1 MPGNKRPPAKRVALI
16 YGQRPLIKWA
26 RQRLRFK
33 FVIPAQSAEFK
44 QTNRIVHLMC
54 M

>member
-1 MPGNKRPPAKRVALI
+1 MPGNKSPLAKRVALI

-33 FVIPAQSAEFK
+33 FVVPAQSAGFK
-44 QTNRIVHLMC
+44 QTHRNVHLMG